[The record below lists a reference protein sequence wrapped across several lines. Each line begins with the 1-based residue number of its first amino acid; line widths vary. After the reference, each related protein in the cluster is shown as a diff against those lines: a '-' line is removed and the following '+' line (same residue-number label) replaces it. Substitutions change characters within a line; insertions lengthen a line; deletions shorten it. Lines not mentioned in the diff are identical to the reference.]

1 MTTTKYRTARVVS
14 LIALAFSTAS
24 AQASI
29 IDLAWDAHGRME
41 RELVVPPGKFAEVCG
56 RLNTSDVVQWRFE
69 AVEALDFNIH
79 FHEGEKVTYPERQDD
94 TREMSGTFSSQA
106 EHDYCWMWRNRGTRP
121 VAMTFQ
127 LTR

>member
-1 MTTTKYRTARVVS
+1 MTAMRDRTACIVS
-14 LIALAFSTAS
+14 TIVLAFTAAG
-24 AQASI
+24 AQASV
-29 IDLAWDAHGRME
+29 IDLAWDAQGRME
-41 RELVVPPGKFAEVCG
+41 RDLVVPPGKFAEVCG
-56 RLNTSDVVQWRFE
+56 RLRSSDVVQWRFE

-79 FHEGEKVTYPERQDD
+79 FHEGEKVTYPERRDD

-106 EHDYCWMWRNRGTRP
+106 EHDYCWMWRNRGSRP